1 MSLLGAPISTTQVIT
16 SAVMGVGSARR
27 LKSVKWHIAGDIA
40 ITWLLTLPVSALLGG
55 LSVLLIQ
62 QFA

>member
-1 MSLLGAPISTTQVIT
+1 MSIIGAPISTTQVIT

-40 ITWLLTLPVSALLGG
+40 LTWVVTLPVSALLGG
-55 LSVLLIQ
+55 LSVFIIQ
-62 QFA
+62 FFV